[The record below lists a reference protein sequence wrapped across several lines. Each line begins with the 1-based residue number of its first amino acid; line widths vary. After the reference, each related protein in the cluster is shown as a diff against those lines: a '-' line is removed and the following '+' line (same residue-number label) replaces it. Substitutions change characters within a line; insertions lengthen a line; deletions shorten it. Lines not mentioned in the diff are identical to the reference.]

1 MQLSQKYLVFQSM
14 EPMNPMVEKEQTV
27 FMHFRKTIDGLIFD
41 VPDQEFIQFVN
52 YLS

>member
-1 MQLSQKYLVFQSM
+1 MQPSQNYLILQDQ

-27 FMHFRKTIDGLIFD
+27 FMHFQKTIDGLIFD